1 MKIKVFHGYNVK
13 ELEEKINAFLVDR
26 DVIDIRYNT
35 DLCKTS
41 YDKNESVVV
50 DSIMVLYN

>member
-13 ELEEKINAFLVDR
+13 ELEEQVNAFLVDR

-50 DSIMVLYN
+50 DSILVLYN